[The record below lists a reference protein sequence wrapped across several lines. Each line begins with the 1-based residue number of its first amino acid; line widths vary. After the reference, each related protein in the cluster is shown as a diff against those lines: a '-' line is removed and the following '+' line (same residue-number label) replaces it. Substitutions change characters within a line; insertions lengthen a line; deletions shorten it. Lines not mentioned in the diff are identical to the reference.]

1 LADEPTGNL
10 DESNQAAVLDIFH
23 QLHCGGST
31 IIVVTHSPE
40 VAEHAERIVQL
51 EFGRMVRDGAP
62 ARSMVA

>member
-1 LADEPTGNL
+1 
-10 DESNQAAVLDIFH
+10 
-23 QLHCGGST
+23 LHGAGST

-62 ARSMVA
+62 ARPMVA